1 MLNLTEG
8 LVMTGPG
15 LKQVRWFQ
23 GISEEG
29 QKGEESP

>member
-15 LKQVRWFQ
+15 WFQ